1 MGRKIKSDGLENFS
15 GLIHHIPLISY
26 LSKFKRPMIISTGIA
41 KLNEV
46 STAIN
51 AVKSKGNKKI
61 VLYSVRQTTQLKVKI

>member
-1 MGRKIKSDGLENFS
+1 MAWKISS

-51 AVKSKGNKKI
+51 AVKSKEIKK
-61 VLYSVRQTTQLKVKI
+61 LFYYSVRQTTQLKVKI